1 MGAALRAQA
10 GEDGLSSR
18 NFEALSR
25 YIYDYSGIKMPIT
38 KLTMLEGRL
47 RRRLRATGISDFNAY
62 CDYLFKHGGIDREA
76 IHLIDAVTTNKTDFF
91 REPKHFEYLSQNI
104 LPQWQKRYPGQTF
117 AVWNAGCSSGEEP
130 YTTAMTLMDY
140 HERVS
145 PLKFSIVA
153 TDISTDIL
161 SKAARAVYEDE
172 KIGTIPVEFRRKYLL
187 RSKDKNKRMVRIVP
201 ELRDKV
207 SFRRLNFMDDF
218 QFREK
223 MDLIFC
229 RNVMIYFDKK
239 TQTELV
245 QKFCNHLEP
254 GGHLFIGHSESLAGA
269 DLPLKQLAPATYQRI

>member
-1 MGAALRAQA
+1 MYDANGQTAPLMTDKELKQFS
-10 GEDGLSSR
+10 E
-18 NFEALSR
+18 F
-25 YIYDYSGIKMPIT
+25 IYSELGIKIT
-38 KLTMLEGRL
+38 QTKKTMLQARL
-47 RRRLRATGISDFNAY
+47 QRRLRTLNMKSYGQ
-62 CDYLFKHGGIDREA
+62 YLEYLQSLKGMEVE
-76 IHLIDAVTTNKTDFF
+76 LPQMVDAVTTNTTSFF
-91 REPKHFEYLSQNI
+91 REPKHFEYLSRII
-104 LPQWQKRYPGQTF
+104 LPQWQKKYPGRTF

-145 PLKFSIVA
+145 PLRFTIVA

-161 SKAARAVYEDE
+161 KKAARAVYEDE

-187 RSKDKNKRMVRIVP
+187 RSKDRSRRMVRIIP
-201 ELRDKV
+201 ELRDTV

-223 MDLIFC
+223 MNLIFC

-239 TQTELV
+239 TQNELV

-254 GGHLFIGHSESLAGA
+254 GGYLFIGHSESLAGT
-269 DLPLKQLAPATYQRI
+269 DLPLKQLAPATYMRI

>member
-1 MGAALRAQA
+1 MLQA
-10 GEDGLSSR
+10 
-18 NFEALSR
+18 
-25 YIYDYSGIKMPIT
+25 
-38 KLTMLEGRL
+38 RL
-47 RRRLRATGISDFNAY
+47 QRRLRTLNMRSYGE
-62 CDYLFKHGGIDREA
+62 YLEYLQSLKGLEVE
-76 IHLIDAVTTNKTDFF
+76 LPQMVDAVTTNTTSFF
-91 REPKHFEYLSQNI
+91 REPKHFEYLTQVV
-104 LPQWQKRYPGQTF
+104 LPQWQKKHPGQTF
-117 AVWNAGCSSGEEP
+117 AVWNASCSSGEEP
-130 YTTAMTLMDY
+130 YTTAMVLTDY
-140 HERVS
+140 HERIS
-145 PLKFSIVA
+145 PLRFTIVA

-161 SKAARAVYEDE
+161 KKAAHAVYEDE

-187 RSKDKNKRMVRIVP
+187 RSKDRSRRMVRIMP
-201 ELRDKV
+201 DLRETV

-269 DLPLKQLAPATYQRI
+269 DLPLKQMAPATYQRI

>member
-1 MGAALRAQA
+1 MHDANSQTAPLMTDKELKQFS
-10 GEDGLSSR
+10 E
-18 NFEALSR
+18 F
-25 YIYDYSGIKMPIT
+25 IYSELGIKIT
-38 KLTMLEGRL
+38 QTKKTMLQARL
-47 RRRLRATGISDFNAY
+47 QRRLRTLNMKSYGQ
-62 CDYLFKHGGIDREA
+62 YLEYLQSLKGLEVE
-76 IHLIDAVTTNKTDFF
+76 LPQMVDAVTTNTTSFF
-91 REPKHFEYLSQNI
+91 REPKHFDYLSQII
-104 LPQWQKRYPGQTF
+104 LPQWQKKHPGRTF

-145 PLKFSIVA
+145 PLRFTIVA

-161 SKAARAVYEDE
+161 KKAARAVYEDE

-187 RSKDKNKRMVRIVP
+187 RSKDRSRRMVRIIP
-201 ELRDKV
+201 ELRDTV

-239 TQTELV
+239 TQNELV

-254 GGHLFIGHSESLAGA
+254 GGYLFIGHSESLAGT
-269 DLPLKQLAPATYQRI
+269 DLPLKQMAPATYVRI

>member
-1 MGAALRAQA
+1 MYDANGQTAPLMTDKELKQFS
-10 GEDGLSSR
+10 E
-18 NFEALSR
+18 F
-25 YIYDYSGIKMPIT
+25 IYSELGIKIT
-38 KLTMLEGRL
+38 QTKKTMLQARL
-47 RRRLRATGISDFNAY
+47 QRRLRTLNMRSYGQ
-62 CDYLFKHGGIDREA
+62 YLEYLQSLKGLEVE
-76 IHLIDAVTTNKTDFF
+76 LPQMVDAVTTNTTSFF
-91 REPKHFEYLSQNI
+91 REPKHFEYLSQII
-104 LPQWQKRYPGQTF
+104 LPQWQKKHPGRTF

-145 PLKFSIVA
+145 PLRFTIVA

-161 SKAARAVYEDE
+161 KKAARAVYEDE

-187 RSKDKNKRMVRIVP
+187 RSKDRSRRMVRIIP
-201 ELRDKV
+201 ELRDTV

-223 MDLIFC
+223 MNLIFC

-239 TQTELV
+239 TQNELV

-254 GGHLFIGHSESLAGA
+254 GGYLFIGHSESLAGT
-269 DLPLKQLAPATYQRI
+269 DLPLKQLAPATYMRI